1 MNNRTL
7 VILKLLVIII
17 TIVACE
23 KSTKVDSS
31 DNSNEQKIVI
41 ISGKITDF
49 QDTSDNNTI
58 KLYIHDAG
66 TTSTLSYFSQ
76 IDKDGSF
83 LFQFERYLPQDIVIE
98 YGTNFKVLVHPKDS
112 IHIKFQT
119 TNDRVQLLKTLEF
132 SGDASDENSILAQY
146 QFDYYSYYNQN
157 LNNYD
162 FENIDKYK
170 LFRDSLYVEMKEYLS
185 HFKKIYQPNDEIEQW
200 IYWDIEMDRAINLLE
215 FTRQYRTKNKLPQ
228 TWMPSED
235 YYDFMN
241 SPLSMD
247 KSALTNSKATK
258 WFINKYL
265 FEYVYPRM
273 IIDVESKSII
283 GKLLVASKGI
293 DASLL
298 KNIKILTEKNA
309 LLRQLCYSA
318 FFNEELDKKSIETY
332 EDNKKLI
339 EQNITEPFLKY
350 PLIANYV
357 DTKVKIDKPLNLTDF
372 KTSSVKDAD
381 LNSFLEEIKKNY
393 KDKLLYIDVW
403 ATWCSPCIEE
413 MKKSK
418 EIHEQLKGK
427 GVECIFVCIDSE
439 KDKCDAILAELDLKG
454 QFYFL
459 SKKQSNLLREK
470 FSISGIPHYLLIDKT
485 GNIIDSGSHLRP
497 SGQIIMNRIEENL

>member
-1 MNNRTL
+1 MNNRTRL
-7 VILKLLVIII
+7 TLKLIVIIF
-17 TIVACE
+17 TMVACE
-23 KSTKVDSS
+23 KSTKVDSL
-31 DNSNEQKIVI
+31 DNPNKPKPVT
-41 ISGKITDF
+41 ISGVIADF
-49 QDTSDNNTI
+49 QDTIENNTI

-66 TTSTLSYFSQ
+66 TTSTLSYTSQ
-76 IDKDGSF
+76 IDKNGSF
-83 LFQFERYLPQDIVIE
+83 LFQFERYLPQDVVIE
-98 YGTNFKVLVHPKDS
+98 YGTNFKVLVHPDDS

-132 SGDASDENSILAQY
+132 SGDASNENSSLRQY
-146 QFDYYSYYNQN
+146 QLDYYSNYFQN

-162 FENIDKYK
+162 FDNIDKYK
-170 LFRDSLYVEMKEYLS
+170 LFRDSLHAKMKAYLS
-185 HFKKIYQPNDEIEQW
+185 DFKKIYKPNNEIEQW

-247 KSALTNSKATK
+247 ESALTNSKATR

-265 FEYVYPRM
+265 FEYVYPRT
-273 IIDVESKSII
+273 IIDFESKTII

-298 KNIKILTEKNA
+298 KNIKIDTEKNA

-318 FFNEELDKKSIETY
+318 FFNEELDKKSIEIY
-332 EDNKKLI
+332 DDNRKLI

-357 DTKVKIDKPLNLTDF
+357 DTKVKIDEPSNLTDF

-381 LNSFLEEIKKNY
+381 LNSFLEDIEKNNQG
-393 KDKLLYIDVW
+393 KLIYIDIW

-418 EIHEQLKGK
+418 ELHEQLKAK
-427 GVECIFVCIDSE
+427 GVECIFVCIDSA
-439 KDKCDAILAELDLKG
+439 KDKCNATLAELDLKG